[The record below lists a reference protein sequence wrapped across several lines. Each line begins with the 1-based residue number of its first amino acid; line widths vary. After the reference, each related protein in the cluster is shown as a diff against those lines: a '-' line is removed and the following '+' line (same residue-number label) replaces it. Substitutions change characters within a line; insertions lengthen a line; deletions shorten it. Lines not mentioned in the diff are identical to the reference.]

1 MRVEIVELGRRE
13 ALSVQSKDQTIKS
26 IKFITSTKGEYP
38 QQGEQVQQQK
48 NWQQCCGTKNKSVNI
63 KMKSA
68 TAR

>member
-38 QQGEQVQQQK
+38 QQGEQIQ
-48 NWQQCCGTKNKSVNI
+48 
-63 KMKSA
+63 
-68 TAR
+68 